1 MSVSGISN
9 IPSVDPKRDLLT
21 VQPVPAASDSDHDGD
36 NDKGASAASEG
47 RESSSSH
54 KLDIRV

>member
-21 VQPVPAASDSDHDGD
+21 VQPVPAVSDSDHDGD
-36 NDKGASAASEG
+36 NDKGVSATSEAS
-47 RESSSSH
+47 ESSSGH
-54 KLDIRV
+54 KVDIRV